1 MGVAPGPLPEG
12 GPGWDARNKQGSLL
26 EPRKMSAL
34 VLSFERHPT
43 GARCAHIPP
52 GARGPDE
59 PDTSARAPPAGRP
72 KGWTSRGL
80 VAVEAVLMVTA
91 AVVMMTRMIMVV
103 VMTVLSMAA
112 MMVAMMGT
120 AVVKTGM
127 MAVVVMR
134 NERMG
139 MMMGMMAVV
148 TVTEM
153 MKVMFTEPLAGG
165 SL

>member
-1 MGVAPGPLPEG
+1 MAPGPLPEG

-26 EPRKMSAL
+26 EPRKTSAL

-72 KGWTSRGL
+72 KGWTSQGL

-91 AVVMMTRMIMVV
+91 AVV

>member
-72 KGWTSRGL
+72 KGWTSQGL

-91 AVVMMTRMIMVV
+91 AVV